1 MGTAV
6 AEEKRYRYRFQEAE
20 RHQLSNPTE
29 RIPWPNGNA
38 KMQNR
43 KTDKKKI
50 YYDIV
55 QEKKS
60 QGTSGKFRKVTHRRT
75 KRFDQFKRSD
85 FEISNA
91 YSWAARSDRCGAE
104 LAYPYCAPQ
113 ALPQNKREPELYSM
127 TLRLRVARSSIE
139 RDAQWDR
146 NRTQIFPSPRT

>member
-55 QEKKS
+55 QEKQIK
-60 QGTSGKFRKVTHRRT
+60 
-75 KRFDQFKRSD
+75 
-85 FEISNA
+85 
-91 YSWAARSDRCGAE
+91 
-104 LAYPYCAPQ
+104 
-113 ALPQNKREPELYSM
+113 ALPANFAKSHTGEQNVLINS
-127 TLRLRVARSSIE
+127 
-139 RDAQWDR
+139 RDLISKLAMLTAGPQEA
-146 NRTQIFPSPRT
+146 TAVVQS

>member
-50 YYDIV
+50 YYV

-60 QGTSGKFRKVTHRRT
+60 QGTSGKFAKSHTGEQNVLINSR
-75 KRFDQFKRSD
+75 DL
-85 FEISNA
+85 ISK
-91 YSWAARSDRCGAE
+91 
-104 LAYPYCAPQ
+104 LAMLTAGPQ
-113 ALPQNKREPELYSM
+113 EATAVVQS
-127 TLRLRVARSSIE
+127 
-139 RDAQWDR
+139 
-146 NRTQIFPSPRT
+146 

>member
-50 YYDIV
+50 YYV
-55 QEKKS
+55 QEKNLKALPAN
-60 QGTSGKFRKVTHRRT
+60 F
-75 KRFDQFKRSD
+75 
-85 FEISNA
+85 
-91 YSWAARSDRCGAE
+91 ARSHTGEQNVLINSRDLISE
-104 LAYPYCAPQ
+104 LAMLTAGPQ
-113 ALPQNKREPELYSM
+113 EATAVVQS
-127 TLRLRVARSSIE
+127 
-139 RDAQWDR
+139 
-146 NRTQIFPSPRT
+146 